1 MGKLRLPA
9 LTGLVGAIGLTGC
22 FSSVHR
28 VEQVQ
33 TTNAPLQIASVGQLE
48 SQISA
53 RDTAVKTLNAS
64 VLITASTG
72 GNREGEVKTYTSFR
86 GYIFVRKPR
95 ELRVIMELPVLGSE
109 AMDMVSDGNSFK
121 MLIPPQK
128 RAILG
133 TNAVTK
139 PSKNALENLRPAV
152 FFDSL
157 LVPGIASDEL
167 VSLNESSRIT
177 EPAHGRRPAISEPDY
192 DLEVFKVIEGHVLQ
206 QQRVV
211 HISRVTMLPYQQDI
225 FDTHGRIVT
234 TARYANYL
242 PIGTEQFPRL
252 VTITRPLDE
261 LSLTIQVTK
270 LGLNETF
277 EPDQFELKI
286 PANVTVTRMD

>member
-1 MGKLRLPA
+1 MRKLCLLAFP
-9 LTGLVGAIGLTGC
+9 GLVGVTGLTGC
-22 FSSVHR
+22 FSSVRR
-28 VEQVQ
+28 VEQVR
-33 TTNAPLQIASVGQLE
+33 TTSAPLQTAGVTQLE

-53 RDTAVKTLNAS
+53 RDGAVKTLNAS

-72 GNREGEVKTYTSFR
+72 GGREGEVKTYTSFR

-109 AMDMVSDGNSFK
+109 AMDMVSDGSSFT

-128 RAILG
+128 RAIVG
-133 TNAVTK
+133 TNEVTK

-157 LVPGIASDEL
+157 LVPGIAADEF
-167 VSLNESSRIT
+167 VSLTESSRIV
-177 EPAHGRRPAISEPDY
+177 EPAHGRRPAVSEPDY
-192 DLEVFKVIEGHVLQ
+192 DLEVFKVSDGHVLQ

-211 HISRVTMLPYQQDI
+211 HISRVTMLPFQQDI
-225 FDTHGRIVT
+225 FDKQGRIVT
-234 TARYANYL
+234 TATYANYL
-242 PIGTEQFPRL
+242 PLGTEQFPRL

-261 LSLTIQVTK
+261 LSLKIEVTK
-270 LGLNETF
+270 LGLNEAF

-286 PANVTVTRMD
+286 PANVVVTRMD

>member
-1 MGKLRLPA
+1 MGKLRLLV
-9 LTGLVGAIGLTGC
+9 LTGLVGVTGLTGC
-22 FSSVHR
+22 FSSVRR

-33 TTNAPLQIASVGQLE
+33 TTTAPLQTASVSQLE

-53 RDTAVKTLNAS
+53 RDAAIKTLNAS

-72 GNREGEVKTYTSFR
+72 GGKEGQVKTYTSFR
-86 GYIFVRKPR
+86 GYIYVRKPR
-95 ELRVIMELPVLGSE
+95 ELRVIMVLPVIGSE
-109 AMDMVSDGNSFK
+109 AMDMVSNGSSFK

-128 RAILG
+128 RAIVG
-133 TNAVTK
+133 TNEVTK

-157 LVPGIASDEL
+157 LVPGIAADEF
-167 VSLNESSRIT
+167 VALNESSRIL
-177 EPAHGRRPAISEPDY
+177 EPAHGRKPAVSEPDY
-192 DLEVFKVIEGHVLQ
+192 ELEIFKVINGHVLQ

-225 FDTHGRIVT
+225 FDREGRIVT
-234 TARYANYL
+234 TATYANYL

-270 LGLNETF
+270 LALNETF
-277 EPDQFELKI
+277 DADQFELEI
-286 PANVTVTRMD
+286 PANVAVTRMD

>member
-1 MGKLRLPA
+1 MGKLRL
-9 LTGLVGAIGLTGC
+9 LTFTGVVGLAGLTGC

-28 VEQVQ
+28 VTQVQ
-33 TTNAPLQIASVGQLE
+33 MTTAPLQTATVGELE
-48 SQISA
+48 SMLSA
-53 RDTAVKTLNAS
+53 RDATIKTLNAS

-72 GNREGEVKTYTSFR
+72 GGKEGEVKTYTSFR
-86 GYIFVRKPR
+86 GYIYVRKPR
-95 ELRVIMELPVLGSE
+95 ELRVIMVLPVIGSE
-109 AMDMVSDGNSFK
+109 AMDMVSDGSRFK

-133 TNAVTK
+133 TDQVTK

-157 LVPGIASDEL
+157 LVPGVSAHEL
-167 VSLNESSRIT
+167 VSLTESSRIV
-177 EPAHGRRPAISEPDY
+177 EPAHGRKPAVSEPDY
-192 DLEVFKVIEGHVLQ
+192 DLTVFKVVEGDVLQ

-225 FDTHGRIVT
+225 FDKQGRIAT
-234 TARYANYL
+234 TATYANYL

-252 VTITRPLDE
+252 VTISRPLDE

-270 LGLNETF
+270 LALNETF
-277 EPDQFELKI
+277 DADQFELDI
-286 PANVTVTRMD
+286 PTNFAVMRMD